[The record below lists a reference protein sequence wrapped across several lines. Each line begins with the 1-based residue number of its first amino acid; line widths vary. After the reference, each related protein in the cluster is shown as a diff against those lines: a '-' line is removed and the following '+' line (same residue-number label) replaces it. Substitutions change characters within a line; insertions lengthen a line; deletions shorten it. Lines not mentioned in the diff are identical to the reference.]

1 LKDWQQLIL
10 LMFKQV
16 NLALTLNGRLGDIRL
31 SRRLGLIIEQLGNHL
46 GLTLPRSAGSHSQTQ
61 ALYRFMNNKVV
72 NEKQI
77 MATESARVVEQVS
90 GCGVGQ
96 TYLAISDTTVLN
108 YSRAKSRQSL
118 GCLDGVG
125 QKGFFLHSLLL
136 TDAEGCAE
144 GLLNQ
149 TFFNRCAESLG
160 TSRRR
165 ANLVAGKK
173 VPLEQKES
181 YRWVHDLACL
191 QTLFGSMTQHRFV
204 HICDREGDMFEL
216 FAARRFE
223 HIHVLTRMR
232 YDRWVAD
239 RSVKIKEAVG
249 SAHCGGCIALTF
261 NDDQIRAKRTAHVEV
276 RWTSVRLAVPPMLKR
291 HHAEKGYEPLPMYV
305 VEAFEPSV
313 AGTQVVPLHWVL
325 LTSLKIENLDQ
336 ALQTIFFYTQRWRIE
351 EFHLV
356 LKEGCAVEKLQLETA
371 HALKNTLA
379 TLSIVAAQV
388 LRLRYLSQT
397 QGEHPMQVIGL
408 PTTAYTVVA
417 TFLKKIRRIKVQTPE
432 QPSLNQ
438 FIQLLAILGTGN
450 PKNTGIRAIWRGYR
464 DFILIFETYNAL
476 NSS

>member
-1 LKDWQQLIL
+1 
-10 LMFKQV
+10 MFNHV
-16 NLALTLNGRLGDIRL
+16 NLALTLNGRLGDVRL
-31 SRRLGLIIEQLGNHL
+31 SRRLGLIVEQLGNHF

-61 ALYRFMNNKVV
+61 AIYRFMNNKVV
-72 NEKQI
+72 NEQQI
-77 MATESARVVEQVS
+77 MATESARVGEQIS
-90 GCGVGQ
+90 RWEDQ
-96 TYLAISDTTVLN
+96 RTYLAISDTTVLN
-108 YSRAKSRQSL
+108 YSQAKSRQGL
-118 GCLDGVG
+118 DCLDGVD

-136 TDAEGCAE
+136 TDAEGCPE
-144 GLLNQ
+144 GLLSQ
-149 TFFNRCAESLG
+149 TFFNRPAESLG
-160 TSRRR
+160 TSRRQ
-165 ANLVAGKK
+165 ANLVARKK

-181 YRWVHDLACL
+181 YRWVQDLTCL
-191 QTLFGSMTQHRFV
+191 QALFGPMTQHRFV

-223 HIHVLTRMR
+223 HILVLTRMR

-239 RSVKIKEAVG
+239 SGVKIKEAVR
-249 SAHCGGCIALTF
+249 AADCGGCIALTF
-261 NDDQIRAKRTAHVEV
+261 NDDKVKAKRTAHLEV

-313 AGTQVVPLHWVL
+313 GASEVVPLHWML
-325 LTSLKIENLDQ
+325 LTTLKVENLEQ
-336 ALQTIFFYTQRWRIE
+336 ALQAIFFYTQRWRIE

-408 PTTAYTVVA
+408 PSTAYTVAA
-417 TFLKKIRRIKVQTPE
+417 TFLKKVRQIKVQTPE
-432 QPSLNQ
+432 HPTLNQ
-438 FIQLLAILGTGN
+438 FIQLLALLGTGN

-464 DFILIFETYNAL
+464 DFILIFETYKAL